1 MELFST
7 KNKRL
12 LWIIVG
18 AVAAL
23 LIVLMLIGTFLDYQI
38 AHGVGVDRFSFFYIA
53 FGMTNEALG
62 FLPAILVDASLLAV
76 LSLYAVRKK
85 FKIPFHIG
93 VAAFLAGGVYC
104 AVFWTLANHGIRL
117 HERSS
122 IHHGIAGGVSTVVGA
137 ALSFP
142 FIKFFKRFSRSDMRK
157 LIYILAI
164 GAVMATLAN
173 ATSGIMQMLWGR
185 YRFHAIV
192 DYDIPFFTRWYRPF
206 GRGGTAE
213 GFGSTSFPSL
223 HATSVTSIIML
234 PLSGLILKA
243 SKKKMI
249 TFWII
254 AGVMLFCVPLSRM
267 VLRWHFLT
275 DVTFSLFIGLVSFI
289 IGILIIDFAFGKR
302 FLKFINSNEDCD
314 NAATNIEEE
323 KTQEETLELQ
333 NLGAI

>member
-7 KNKRL
+7 KNKKL
-12 LWIIVG
+12 LWIIIG
-18 AVAAL
+18 AIAAL
-23 LIVLMLIGTFLDYQI
+23 LVVLMLIGTFLDYRI
-38 AHGVGVDRFSFFYIA
+38 AHGIGVDRFSFFYIA
-53 FGMTNEALG
+53 FGMTFEVLG

-76 LSLYAVRKK
+76 LSLYAFRKR
-85 FKIPFHIG
+85 FKIAFHIG
-93 VAAFLAGGVYC
+93 C

-137 ALSFP
+137 ILSFP

-173 ATSGIMQMLWGR
+173 AASGIMQMLWGR
-185 YRFHAIV
+185 YRFYAIIE
-192 DYDIPFFTRWYRPF
+192 YDVPFFTRWYRPF

-223 HATSVTSIIML
+223 HATSVASIVML
-234 PLSGLILKA
+234 PLSGLTLKA
-243 SKKKMI
+243 NKNKMM

-254 AGVMLFCVPLSRM
+254 AGVMLLCVPLSRM

-275 DVTFSLFIGLVSFI
+275 YVTFSLLIGLLSFT
-289 IGILIIDFAFGKR
+289 IGILVIDFAFGKR
-302 FLKFINSNEDCD
+302 FLKFVNNSEDDGND
-314 NAATNIEEE
+314 NVEAEEN
-323 KTQEETLELQ
+323 KAQELTLEPQ
-333 NLGAI
+333 EQGAV